1 MSRLLQKSLLVMGNC
16 HKFGSSGTKQRSFV
30 TLYTLSEKDNFCR
43 KLCRE
48 EGGKFV
54 RQMIV
59 RTLFWQHFFHCTSFF
74 LIYWSCNVCVVNSS
88 LKWEPFLRAD
98 NVLLVIS
105 AENQVQWGP
114 VKHYWKIKVLFV
126 WSKNKKLK
134 VSSLY
139 GWSNSLNLWASSAWF
154 W

>member
-1 MSRLLQKSLLVMGNC
+1 MLLWPEEKNERWPHCPAKISVKSKLCWIIWVRTYIGGIVQSSLLKLAYFSTLVSSNISLFHAGLMSRLLQKSLLVMGNC

-30 TLYTLSEKDNFCR
+30 TPYTLSEKDNFCR

-74 LIYWSCNVCVVNSS
+74 LIYWCNAMC
-88 LKWEPFLRAD
+88 
-98 NVLLVIS
+98 
-105 AENQVQWGP
+105 
-114 VKHYWKIKVLFV
+114 V
-126 WSKNKKLK
+126 WSTVL
-134 VSSLY
+134 
-139 GWSNSLNLWASSAWF
+139 
-154 W
+154 